1 MLREI
6 QLCQAYLALKM
17 GDLAT
22 AQQWAAASRQ
32 ADDFF
37 PRVRQ
42 EEEALLLAHLRL
54 AEGQPEVV
62 PGLLE
67 PWKQGACT
75 NGRLHSELQI
85 LVVLALA
92 YEASGQR
99 VQARR

>member
-1 MLREI
+1 
-6 QLCQAYLALKM
+6 M

-37 PRVRQ
+37 PGVRQ

-62 PGLLE
+62 PSLLE

-75 NGRLHSELQI
+75 NGRLRSELQI
-85 LVVLALA
+85 LVVLALP
-92 YEASGQR
+92 YEATGKR
-99 VQARR
+99 AQAHQALLKALPSATPARYQ